1 MICFIFVHSHLY
13 TYHECYLYMV
23 TLTNKFLI
31 RNNGVMIL
39 YNDRIV
45 NQIFPMNDY
54 LERLFHFL
62 MDSLDGQGIPTN
74 LFPLRCMLLV
84 FHLTITVRKVHS
96 KHWFGNSEA

>member
-54 LERLFHFL
+54 LERLFQIPNGFL
-62 MDSLDGQGIPTN
+62 GWAGNTYQPVSLKMYASCISSDYNSTKST
-74 LFPLRCMLLV
+74 FKALV
-84 FHLTITVRKVHS
+84 WKF
-96 KHWFGNSEA
+96 